1 MKTINTAQQTQLL
14 SLSQRELEILKL
26 ITLEFSIKE
35 IASQLFISPYT
46 VIDHRNNLC
55 RKLNAKKMTGLV
67 REAYIRQ
74 LI

>member
-1 MKTINTAQQTQLL
+1 MNTVQQAQTLA
-14 SLSQRELEILKL
+14 LSQRELEILKL
-26 ITLEFSIKE
+26 ITLEYSIKE
-35 IASQLFISPYT
+35 IATQLLISPYT

-67 REAYIRQ
+67 REAYVRH